1 MPVVTTPAVSA
12 GGPVR
17 RTIHIIRAPVAR
29 GSQQRGATIS
39 VVVIA
44 EALLG
49 RAEMWGLQECLG
61 CLSRLGVWRA
71 SEAARAKKLDSTGKD
86 LESGRDDWEF
96 ESWDK
101 SAVASNPPPIIQT
114 LDDFDGSAPQPPPP
128 NSEPEVDYFSGMG
141 LETQYVPPVQVEG
154 ATHPAALFQSQPPG
168 PAGSLLCRR
177 RSADGLVR
185 SQEEDQRLAADGH
198 GRRRHRPRLLVRRSP
213 AGGRAC
219 SRPSLPPAQRP
230 GSCEPA
236 APEDNRR
243 LPCCARRET
252 GKKKKKRGLGAKAV

>member
-1 MPVVTTPAVSA
+1 
-12 GGPVR
+12 
-17 RTIHIIRAPVAR
+17 
-29 GSQQRGATIS
+29 
-39 VVVIA
+39 
-44 EALLG
+44 
-49 RAEMWGLQECLG
+49 MWGLQECLG
-61 CLSRLGVWRA
+61 CLSRLGMWRA

-96 ESWDK
+96 DSWDK

-154 ATHPAALFQSQPPG
+154 AAHPAALFQSQPPG
-168 PAGSLLCRR
+168 PAGPLLLCRR
-177 RSADGLVR
+177 RSADGLAR

-198 GRRRHRPRLLVRRSP
+198 GRRRHRPRLLVRRPP

-219 SRPSLPPAQRP
+219 SRPPPPRRSARVPASLRP
-230 GSCEPA
+230 EA
-236 APEDNRR
+236 NRR
-243 LPCCARRET
+243 LPCRARRET